1 MEYHDNNKLTL
12 IDFEYG
18 GWNPVGYD
26 LANYLNELVYDNNK
40 TDQGVGLYTSNFPS
54 NQEI

>member
-40 TDQGVGLYTSNFPS
+40 HGQGVVLYTSNFPS